1 MLRSTRC
8 ATDARTEGCD
18 ACASS
23 SPPPPPSSFARS
35 CGPPPHHPTRTY
47 IFHGE
52 SPTFA
57 TIISVAAAL
66 VRATQARQV
75 VLILPSSRGDRKLR
89 SVYAYTRLRISF
101 TRDNPHSSVPRI
113 LIETVTQWCG
123 FFFLDAIK
131 GE

>member
-23 SPPPPPSSFARS
+23 SPPPPPPSLTRVV
-35 CGPPPHHPTRTY
+35 HHHTIPRTY

-75 VLILPSSRGDRKLR
+75 RRPHPAEFTRRPEAAI
-89 SVYAYTRLRISF
+89 RLRVHRTRVFISLLRVSTPIPPYRAF
-101 TRDNPHSSVPRI
+101 LSKPSHSCAV
-113 LIETVTQWCG
+113 
-123 FFFLDAIK
+123 FF
-131 GE
+131 